1 MGLLCAL
8 GLAACVS
15 VNGDTITEND
25 FLEARYE
32 CLMAASA
39 GYYHEVT
46 YILVD
51 GQYRVGLQDG
61 YRTLDRLEDLG
72 VSVRWRPDSSR
83 TPQAQL
89 ARFRKAELMR
99 LCRSF
104 INY

>member
-1 MGLLCAL
+1 MGLMCAL
-8 GLAACVS
+8 GLATCVTI
-15 VNGDTITEND
+15 NGTSYSESAFVEI
-25 FLEARYE
+25 RYE

-39 GYYHEVT
+39 RYYHEVT